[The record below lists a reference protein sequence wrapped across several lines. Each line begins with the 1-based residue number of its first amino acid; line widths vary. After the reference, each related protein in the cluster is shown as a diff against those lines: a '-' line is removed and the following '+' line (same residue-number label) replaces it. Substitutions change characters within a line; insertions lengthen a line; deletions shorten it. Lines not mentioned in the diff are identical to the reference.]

1 MVEGSGDIMRD
12 LKPERGVG
20 FRELS
25 RLINKSPGYLSD
37 VESGRTHPP
46 FERVIVDMA
55 RALNVDKQRLLA
67 GARKVAPDLS
77 Q

>member
-1 MVEGSGDIMRD
+1 M
-12 LKPERGVG
+12 
-20 FRELS
+20 
-25 RLINKSPGYLSD
+25 INKSPGYLSD

-46 FERVIVDMA
+46 SERVIRDMA

-67 GARKVAPDLS
+67 DARKVDPDLS